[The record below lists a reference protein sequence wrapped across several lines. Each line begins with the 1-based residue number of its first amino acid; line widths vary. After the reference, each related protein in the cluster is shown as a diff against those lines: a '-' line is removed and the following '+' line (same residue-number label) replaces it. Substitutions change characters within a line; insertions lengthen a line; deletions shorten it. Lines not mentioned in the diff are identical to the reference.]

1 MEQQSANPLISF
13 LPLILIF
20 VVFYFLLIKPQQKQK
35 KEHEGMLKA
44 LAKNDEVVTSGGI
57 HGTVINV
64 KDTSVVLRID
74 DNEAT
79 VLNRLKVY
87 EEQTK
92 PLVDYYT
99 KSGLLKKVSGDLGVN
114 DLFKVLSKLFVEAKI
129 A

>member
-1 MEQQSANPLISF
+1 MDQQSANPIISF

-35 KEHEGMLKA
+35 KEHEDMVKN

-74 DNEAT
+74 DNT
-79 VLNRLKVY
+79 KVEVEKY
-87 EEQTK
+87 AIAFTTKKRTGEEK
-92 PLVDYYT
+92 
-99 KSGLLKKVSGDLGVN
+99 
-114 DLFKVLSKLFVEAKI
+114 
-129 A
+129 

>member
-74 DNEAT
+74 DNT
-79 VLNRLKVY
+79 KVEVEKY
-87 EEQTK
+87 AIAFTTK
-92 PLVDYYT
+92 KRT
-99 KSGLLKKVSGDLGVN
+99 GDE
-114 DLFKVLSKLFVEAKI
+114 K
-129 A
+129 